1 MNKGVFCRGSSSG
14 VSDFKCRLLFSL
26 IAEKIVSEI
35 ELFLSFRV
43 EHIVISR
50 ESCTLLGKKML
61 FPERKKNKML
71 EGTEG
76 KDRKRNGRK

>member
-1 MNKGVFCRGSSSG
+1 VL
-14 VSDFKCRLLFSL
+14 DFKCRLLFSL
-26 IAEKIVSEI
+26 IAAKIVSEI

-50 ESCTLLGKKML
+50 ESSTLLGKML